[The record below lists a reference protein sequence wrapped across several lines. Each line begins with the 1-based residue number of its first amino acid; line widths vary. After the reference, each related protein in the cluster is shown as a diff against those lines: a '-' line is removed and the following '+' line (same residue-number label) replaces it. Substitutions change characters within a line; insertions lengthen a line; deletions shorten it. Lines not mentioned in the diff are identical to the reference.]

1 MPTGQRVDP
10 YGGYNFRVEW
20 DGIIQ
25 AGFKTCAG
33 IETEQTAGD
42 YREGTD
48 KGLAPRKLPGL
59 MTLSNITLGRGI
71 TDNRELWAWRD
82 QIAQGKGTRKNVS
95 VVLMDDEGNEK
106 LRWNLRNCWPTKW
119 TGPSFD
125 ATANEVAIETL
136 ELAHEGLSMA

>member
-33 IETEQTAGD
+33 IETEQTARE

-48 KGLAPRKLPGL
+48 KGLVPRKLPGL
-59 MTLSNITLGRGI
+59 LTLSNITLARGI

-82 QIAQGKGTRKNVS
+82 QIAQGKVTRKNVS
-95 VVLMDDEGNEK
+95 VILMDDEGNEK
-106 LRWNLRNCWPTKW
+106 WRWNLRNCWPTKW

-136 ELAHEGLSMA
+136 ELAHEGLSLA